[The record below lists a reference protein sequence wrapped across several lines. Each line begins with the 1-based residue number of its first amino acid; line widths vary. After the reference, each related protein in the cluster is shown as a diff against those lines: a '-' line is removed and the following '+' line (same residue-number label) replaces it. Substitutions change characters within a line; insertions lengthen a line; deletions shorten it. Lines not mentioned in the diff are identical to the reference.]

1 MQVYYFYQHPTEH
14 HIFVQK
20 ELHAEAELE
29 FLWVDCTRDD
39 VVNRADAWQKKFMRI
54 PILH

>member
-39 VVNRADAWQKKFMRI
+39 VVNRADAWQKEI
-54 PILH
+54 YAHTLV